1 MVVAKKTNRQ
11 STGSRNW
18 RLLGCSDG
26 TKALGVTR
34 VGIGQPSRDSTYQ
47 TVRCDTKG
55 CDAPV
60 SGCAKAKTN
69 DAGCKDGSRKSGGWG
84 FRDSALSRESNATKQ
99 NQDRPTNTPVKVQ
112 IRLVGGHVSTSLNT
126 GKICT
131 MLQAMVQTSPF
142 LDTTCEY
149 SLLWIFLQLGV
160 GFLEDTLYGM
170 IIMTWAP
177 VWEMMLGTSIL
188 GKGSSRQS
196 FDGEGVF
203 FKFTIGNGC
212 SV

>member
-1 MVVAKKTNRQ
+1 
-11 STGSRNW
+11 
-18 RLLGCSDG
+18 
-26 TKALGVTR
+26 
-34 VGIGQPSRDSTYQ
+34 
-47 TVRCDTKG
+47 
-55 CDAPV
+55 
-60 SGCAKAKTN
+60 
-69 DAGCKDGSRKSGGWG
+69 
-84 FRDSALSRESNATKQ
+84 
-99 NQDRPTNTPVKVQ
+99 
-112 IRLVGGHVSTSLNT
+112 
-126 GKICT
+126 